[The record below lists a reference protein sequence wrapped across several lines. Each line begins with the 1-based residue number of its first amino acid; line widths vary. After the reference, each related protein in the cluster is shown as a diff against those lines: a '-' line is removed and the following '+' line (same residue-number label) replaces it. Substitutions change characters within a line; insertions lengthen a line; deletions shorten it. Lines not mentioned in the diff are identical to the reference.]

1 MAKGI
6 SHETT
11 LFAEPILSV
20 GGFSITNSLL
30 TAWIAVLVILVMV
43 YFLRRKVKMIPGYFQ
58 SIFEIIIEQGLNLA
72 DLVTNDRKL
81 SNKIF
86 PISLTV
92 FIFVLI
98 NNFLGFFPGVGSIG
112 FIQQHGGH
120 DVLVP
125 LFRGGTADINTTL
138 ALGLI
143 SVIGANI
150 FGAISIGTW
159 KMFNKYINLEVFLS
173 IPKKIK
179 KDPTV
184 LVLAPIQFF
193 VGIFEIIGEIAK
205 VASLSFRLFGN
216 IFAGEVLLISMSL
229 LVAYFVPIP
238 FLFLEFFVGFIQ
250 ALIFSILTIVYFTI
264 AASSHDDHEHEEHT
278 HKESE
283 NPKIA

>member
-1 MAKGI
+1 MAKDI
-6 SHETT
+6 SHEST

-20 GGFSITNSLL
+20 GDFVITNSLL
-30 TAWIAVLVILVMV
+30 TSWIAVLIIIILVL
-43 YFLRRKVKMIPGYFQ
+43 FLRKKIKLVPNYFQ

-81 SNKIF
+81 SNKIL
-86 PISLTV
+86 PVALTV

-98 NNFLGFFPGVGSIG
+98 NNFVGFLPGVGSIG

-150 FGAISIGTW
+150 FGIVSIGAW
-159 KMFNKYINLEVFLS
+159 KMFNKYINLDAFLS

-179 KDPTV
+179 KEPTV

-205 VASLSFRLFGN
+205 IASLSFRLFGN

-264 AASSHDDHEHEEHT
+264 AASSHDDHEHHSEEVEKHT
-278 HKESE
+278 PIE
-283 NPKIA
+283 A